1 MSTTVFARPL
11 RHILRLSLATGVAT
25 ASPATFSALDEHRQ
39 TPDWLSL
46 ALDQQTRFE
55 ALNQEFEDGERYDH
69 ALVAR
74 TSLRADMDF
83 EPFDITVEL
92 ADSRV
97 FMVEDDTPLGSA
109 MVNPLDFLQA
119 YVELGDEEF
128 GIKLGR
134 FTQDIGSRRFMA
146 RNRYRNTINA
156 FDGVNARWLI
166 GDNTTL
172 RAFYSFPVER
182 RYKGDPHD
190 NRMKMD
196 RSHANQRFGGLVYE
210 NSALPFGSAGELYL
224 LNLDE
229 DDSSNLQTRNRQLYS
244 LGARVFRKPSPDS
257 FDYEL
262 EALVQEGE
270 SRKTAAV
277 TDTNTLDHSAQ
288 FVHAEAGYMFDAP
301 WQPRLQAHYDYAS
314 GDKDASDDE
323 NNGLDSL
330 YGVPRGDFGPT
341 GLYRIFIRNNISSP
355 AVRLELQPS
364 ASLRLNTELRDARL
378 ASVNAASASTGLS
391 SATPGGERHLGTQ
404 LETVLRW
411 QAIPGKLRVETGIAY
426 LWAGAALTDRG
437 IDDKY
442 YTYLQTNLRF

>member
-1 MSTTVFARPL
+1 MSAPDDR
-11 RHILRLSLATGVAT
+11 
-25 ASPATFSALDEHRQ
+25 RQ

-46 ALDQQTRFE
+46 TFDQQTRFE
-55 ALNQEFEDGERYDH
+55 ALNQDFEDNERYDH

-74 TSLRADMDF
+74 TNLRADMDF
-83 EPFDITVEL
+83 ESFDVTVEL
-92 ADSRV
+92 MDSRV
-97 FMVEDDTPLGSA
+97 FMVEDDTPIGSA
-109 MVNPLDFLQA
+109 MVNPMDFLQA
-119 YVELGDEEF
+119 YVELGDEAF
-128 GIKLGR
+128 SVKLGR
-134 FTQDIGSRRFMA
+134 FTQDVGARRFMA

-156 FDGVNARWLI
+156 FDGVNAHWQL
-166 GDNTTL
+166 GDDGAL

-182 RYKGDPHD
+182 RYKGDPRD

-210 NSALPFGSAGELYL
+210 NSRLPFGSAGEIYL
-224 LNLDE
+224 LSLDE
-229 DDSSNLQTRNRQLYS
+229 DDAGNLQTRNRQLYS
-244 LGARVFRKPSPDS
+244 LGARAFRKPSPAS
-257 FDYEL
+257 YDYEL

-270 SRKTAAV
+270 SRKSTAV
-277 TDTNTLDHSAQ
+277 TDTDTLDHSAQ
-288 FVHAEAGYMFDAP
+288 FLHAEVGYMFDAP

-355 AVRLELQPS
+355 AVRLELQPT

-378 ASVNAASASTGLS
+378 ASVNAASSSTGLT

-411 QAIPGKLRVETGIAY
+411 QAIPGRLRVETGIAY
-426 LWAGAALTDRG
+426 LWAGSALADQG